1 MIKVMQRK
9 STITRSHEFE
19 KKGLATHAL
28 NVGVLCGHGCL
39 YCSTPAVL
47 RTQAHLFPEHEGS
60 AFKAFAAG
68 VAIVDPTTPDR
79 MADVLGK
86 LQPTD
91 TVMVSTMTDAWSPE
105 AQEHDLGRRC
115 LDQILRKSKA
125 RVRVLTKNAVVAKDL
140 DLLAEFRDRVSLGL
154 SLTAPRSKA
163 ALLDT
168 LEPKASSIDLRLEAL
183 RAAHDA
189 QVPIFGMLCP
199 CLPGVADSKE
209 DLDELF
215 EMVMPFEPEVIWAEP
230 VNARGNCLVLCQ
242 EALQQ
247 AGHYR
252 VANEIRHIR
261 DRSAQAAYT
270 VNLVANLNA
279 VASKWGVQE
288 RLRILVYGNGDNFP
302 GDSSG
307 VIWLKS

>member
-1 MIKVMQRK
+1 
-9 STITRSHEFE
+9 
-19 KKGLATHAL
+19 
-28 NVGVLCGHGCL
+28 
-39 YCSTPAVL
+39 
-47 RTQAHLFPEHEGS
+47 
-60 AFKAFAAG
+60 
-68 VAIVDPTTPDR
+68 

-140 DLLAEFRDRVSLGL
+140 DLLAEFHDRVSIGL
-154 SLTAPRSKA
+154 SLTAPLSKA
-163 ALLDT
+163 KIAEE
-168 LEPKASSIDLRLEAL
+168 LEPKASSIQARLDAL
-183 RAAHDA
+183 RAAHEA
-189 QVPIFGMLCP
+189 KVPVFGMLCP

-209 DLDELF
+209 DLEELF
-215 EMVMPFEPEVIWAEP
+215 QMVMPFAPEAIWAEP

-247 AGHYR
+247 AGQYR
-252 VANEIRHIR
+252 VANEIRHV
-261 DRSAQAAYT
+261 RSRHAQTAYT
-270 VNLVANLNA
+270 VNLIANLNA

-288 RLRILVYGNGDNFP
+288 RLRILVYDNGEKIP

>member
-1 MIKVMQRK
+1 
-9 STITRSHEFE
+9 
-19 KKGLATHAL
+19 
-28 NVGVLCGHGCL
+28 
-39 YCSTPAVL
+39 
-47 RTQAHLFPEHEGS
+47 
-60 AFKAFAAG
+60 

-288 RLRILVYGNGDNFP
+288 RLRILVYGNGNNFP